1 MAADDPAMVGAREWA
16 RRRLNGIGTAGT
28 FGGRHHRLYEDDVE
42 AMLSAGQFGT
52 AEHLLLGLID
62 AVEDEADELGLP
74 IDPSYFLTLTDML
87 VHENRPY
94 EAQGG
99 AGAARGSGRP
109 SRRGGRT
116 RTHAEHHRRRA
127 GPGLDSVM

>member
-16 RRRLNGIGTAGT
+16 RRRLNGLGTAGT
-28 FGGRHHRLYEDDVE
+28 FGGRHHRAYEADVE

-87 VHENRPY
+87 VHDQRPY
-94 EAQGG
+94 EASAIRERLEDAIARHGEVGG
-99 AGAARGSGRP
+99 PQAAP
-109 SRRGGRT
+109 SIT
-116 RTHAEHHRRRA
+116 DEQRA
-127 GPGLDSVM
+127 RV

>member
-1 MAADDPAMVGAREWA
+1 M
-16 RRRLNGIGTAGT
+16 GTAGT
-28 FGGRHHRLYEDDVE
+28 FGGRHHRVYESDVE
-42 AMLSAGQFGT
+42 AMLSAGQFET

-94 EAQGG
+94 EAR
-99 AGAARGSGRP
+99 AIRERLEDASTVTARWADR
-109 SRRGGRT
+109 SRV
-116 RTHAEHHRRRA
+116 EHHRRTA
-127 GPGLDSVM
+127 GAGLDSVM